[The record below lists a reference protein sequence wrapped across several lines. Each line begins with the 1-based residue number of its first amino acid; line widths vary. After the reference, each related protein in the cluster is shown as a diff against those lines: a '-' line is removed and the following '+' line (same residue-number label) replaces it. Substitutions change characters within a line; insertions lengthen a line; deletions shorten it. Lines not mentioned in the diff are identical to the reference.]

1 MLVRPAPAAP
11 PADEPPTG
19 RAARRERSRRRILD
33 AASAALMEGD
43 ERRFTV
49 RDIAARAGVS
59 PGLVM
64 QHFGAMADL
73 VLEVFMEANADL
85 DAQLAAA
92 AASGT
97 DVRERVLQGFAWLV
111 ARDLDRPLLSG
122 RMMAFAWT
130 WSGEQEERFQ
140 ESVGALTRRLVALL
154 RDPERP
160 TPDDALVAAATALIA
175 IYNVTLRRAVTAGHT
190 PGDALKRM
198 TPSIDVVLGGLA
210 ARGASADG

>member
-1 MLVRPAPAAP
+1 MFARPAPDA
-11 PADEPPTG
+11 PADAGPPLG

-49 RDIAARAGVS
+49 RDIAARAEVS

-64 QHFGAMADL
+64 QHFGTMADL

-92 AASGT
+92 AASGA
-97 DVRERVLQGFAWLV
+97 DVRARVLAAFAWL
-111 ARDLDRPLLSG
+111 AERDLSRPFLSG

-140 ESVGALTRRLVALL
+140 KSVGALTHRLVELL
-154 RDPERP
+154 RDPDRP
-160 TPDDALVAAATALIA
+160 TSEEALEAAAVALIA
-175 IYNVTLRRAVTAGHT
+175 VYNVNLRRAVTAGYS
-190 PGDALKRM
+190 PKEAMLRM
-198 TPSIDVVLGGLA
+198 TPSLDVVLEGVK
-210 ARGASADG
+210 ARGAHPAA

>member
-1 MLVRPAPAAP
+1 MLVRPAPD
-11 PADEPPTG
+11 ADQGRPLG

-33 AASAALMEGD
+33 AATAALMEGD

-73 VLEVFMEANADL
+73 VLEVFIEANADL

-92 AASGT
+92 AAAGS
-97 DVRERVLQGFAWLV
+97 DIRERVLAGFLWL
-111 ARDLDRPLLSG
+111 AERDLSRPLLSG

-130 WSGEQEERFQ
+130 WTGDQEERFQ
-140 ESVGALTRRLVALL
+140 DSVGALNLRFAELL
-154 RDPERP
+154 RDPAQP
-160 TPDDALVAAATALIA
+160 TAQEQLDAAATALIA
-175 IYNVTLRRAVTAGHT
+175 VYNVNLRRAVTAGYSAAELMRRT
-190 PGDALKRM
+190 
-198 TPSIDVVLGGLA
+198 TPSLDVVLRGLQRQGDAPA
-210 ARGASADG
+210 A